1 MKNEVKLLGE
11 NANMLEISW
20 DKLFTEAFLESYILR
35 KCNVLLL
42 VIGILSFS
50 EQKLINKISQD
61 LEKLKEKEKKKF
73 NNHS

>member
-50 EQKLINKISQD
+50 EQKLI
-61 LEKLKEKEKKKF
+61 KLARI
-73 NNHS
+73 